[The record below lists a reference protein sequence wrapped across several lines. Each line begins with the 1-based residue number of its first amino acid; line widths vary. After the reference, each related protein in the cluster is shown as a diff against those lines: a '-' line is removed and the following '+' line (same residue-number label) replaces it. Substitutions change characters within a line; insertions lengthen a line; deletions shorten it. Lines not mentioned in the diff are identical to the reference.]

1 MIHNNERNCVVFKK
15 TAKNI
20 LFPFFKAFKLFRITT
35 QPKLRKYLQCSFS
48 SVIRQKG
55 ESENGCFKKTKH
67 AKFPEKQTFLTSW
80 YVVCVSGGKKC
91 LFFWKFGVLCFL
103 ETPVLRFVL
112 LPYYRLFNLFHFCI
126 HTLHSALI
134 TYIVLSNI
142 ASIVFENNCIWKSPL
157 LKLLNATLQFH
168 SDVRIWV
175 LMIITKEII
184 AYNMMQRLNFS
195 IMKDQTLRQTIPGNY
210 EKRNAQNQYFLSLLV
225 LRRLLKTFNGILL
238 LYVLIM
244 SRRCLRVNPHS
255 IAAWMSRTPCSKQAR
270 NLKFKWLQRNSN
282 PQPHSS

>member
-1 MIHNNERNCVVFKK
+1 MTHNNERNCVVFKK
-15 TAKNI
+15 VAKNI
-20 LFPFFKAFKLFRITT
+20 LFPFFKAFKLFRITA
-35 QPKLRKYLQCSFS
+35 QPKLRKYLQCYFS

-55 ESENGCFKKTKH
+55 ESQNGCFKKTKH
-67 AKFPEKQTFLTSW
+67 AKFSEKRTFF
-80 YVVCVSGGKKC
+80 G
-91 LFFWKFGVLCFL
+91 KFGVLCFL
-103 ETPVLRFVL
+103 ETPVLRFAL

-126 HTLHSALI
+126 HTLHGALI
-134 TYIVLSNI
+134 TYMVLSNI
-142 ASIVFENNCIWKSPL
+142 ASIVFENNCIWISTL

-184 AYNMMQRLNFS
+184 TYNMMQRLNFS
-195 IMKDQTLRQTIPGNY
+195 IMKDQTLRQIISGNY

-225 LRRLLKTFNGILL
+225 LRRLLKTFNGIFL

-255 IAAWMSRTPCSKQAR
+255 IVAGMSRTPCSKQAR
-270 NLKFKWLQRNSN
+270 NLKFKWLQRDSN